1 MSKQKG
7 LGGGF
12 KHVFFTPTWG
22 NDPFDKHIFSNGLP
36 NHQLED
42 GDQSNGKLPLQTF
55 RPFNRGE
62 KWLITP
68 IGNDRLGFTYLVGKF
83 PIVEFVEGISRKM
96 DFFPQPSWKLK
107 FKNQLPKTAIFSGW
121 SHQNATPP

>member
-1 MSKQKG
+1 VIEISYFASQAFPKKKLIGAPPSFMSKQKG

-62 KWLITP
+62 K
-68 IGNDRLGFTYLVGKF
+68 
-83 PIVEFVEGISRKM
+83 
-96 DFFPQPSWKLK
+96 
-107 FKNQLPKTAIFSGW
+107 
-121 SHQNATPP
+121 